1 VASSACAS
9 SIGDPTLGVESLTP
23 ASLGQGLVSAQHLH
37 GRGACRIRADTSVG
51 AIVGRVIPLP
61 RAWLLASAMV
71 VGLAVGQIAAIA
83 STLLVKATIRPDV
96 VIALVVG
103 IPSVIGMLL
112 ILFSGRRWV
121 TALGAFILAIAPG
134 WLGVLVT
141 IQVVYGA

>member
-1 VASSACAS
+1 MEACREGVQPS
-9 SIGDPTLGVESLTP
+9 VGVIVES
-23 ASLGQGLVSAQHLH
+23 
-37 GRGACRIRADTSVG
+37 
-51 AIVGRVIPLP
+51 VIPLP